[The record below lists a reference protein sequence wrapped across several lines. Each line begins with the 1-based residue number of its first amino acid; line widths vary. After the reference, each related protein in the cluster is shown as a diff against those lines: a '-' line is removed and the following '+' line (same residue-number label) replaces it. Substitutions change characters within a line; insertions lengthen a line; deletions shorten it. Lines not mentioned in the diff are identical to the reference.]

1 MGTLDKNQKALANYL
16 KKLLMQNQGGGN
28 YLSGLSSYLS
38 GAGVGDVGAM
48 PTTPKLNIP
57 AMPTTPVISAG
68 TSGAGLISGGVSG
81 NVSNALRSALAG
93 GVSEE
98 YWKNTVAAPAM
109 KTFEEDIAPRLREES
124 VGPGTYWGGARAE
137 NVGKGYSDLADSLAA
152 ARGEMANQA
161 LNRQVTAGLGLGE
174 LETAAEGQKANFMA
188 QNYSTWQNA
197 RSQDYNT
204 WSNATGKGY
213 ADYLS
218 ARSQDYNTWQG
229 AKTQQLNSYMDA
241 YIKAN
246 PTSTDTINSILAYLN
261 TPTQLAYQNPEYIP
275 SAIKAAMKPQPAE
288 PYTGNIPGKVYSK
301 SAGRYL

>member
-1 MGTLDKNQKALANYL
+1 MGTLDPNQKALADYL
-16 KKLLMQNQGGGN
+16 KKLLMQNQGGDTG
-28 YLSGLSSYLS
+28 YLSGLSKYLS

-57 AMPTTPVISAG
+57 AMPTTPVISAKTG
-68 TSGAGLISGGVSG
+68 GAGLLPSGVSG
-81 NVSNALRSALAG
+81 NVSDALRSALAG
-93 GVSEE
+93 EVSEE
-98 YWKNTVAAPAM
+98 YFQNTVAAPAL
-109 KTFEEDIAPRLREES
+109 KTFQEDIAPGIREEFA
-124 VGPGTYWGGARAE
+124 GPGTFWGGARGEAV
-137 NVGKGYSDLADSLAA
+137 NKGASNLAGSLAA

-174 LETAAEGQKANFMA
+174 LETTAAGQKASFMA
-188 QNYSTWQNA
+188 SNYSTWQSA

-246 PTSTDTINSILAYLN
+246 PTSQDTINSILAYLN

-275 SAIKAAMKPQPAE
+275 SAIKEAMKPAKKE
-288 PYTGNIPGKVYSK
+288 YS
-301 SAGRYL
+301 SIISGGIYGVGGQVQ